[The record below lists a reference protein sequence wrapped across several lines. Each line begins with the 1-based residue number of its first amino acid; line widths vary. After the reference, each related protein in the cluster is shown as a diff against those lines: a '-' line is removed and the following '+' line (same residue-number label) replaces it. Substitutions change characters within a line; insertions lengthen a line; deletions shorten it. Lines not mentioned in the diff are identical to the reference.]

1 MRQLASCARNLA
13 YACWR
18 RRHVYSGPRRPSRPA
33 PPGRRAKAEAED
45 RSIPGLMQALERG
58 EMPAAQQPD
67 GLTVTMR
74 P

>member
-1 MRQLASCARNLA
+1 M
-13 YACWR
+13 
-18 RRHVYSGPRRPSRPA
+18 
-33 PPGRRAKAEAED
+33 PPTPVTPPCRRAKEQAQQ

-58 EMPAAQQPD
+58 EMPAAEQPA